1 MRRTAGFSLV
11 EALVAVS
18 IFGVALAAIVP
29 SFVFFSRSNLSSQ
42 RRTEA
47 AAIAQQVVDGLR
59 QKDFATWDPSGES
72 YTLSAGGGD
81 YKAEL
86 TYCTGTLTLCNSGAR
101 HLRVEVKQHGKT
113 YYEVETVFTAF
124 NTN

>member
-1 MRRTAGFSLV
+1 MRRTAGFSLI

-29 SFVFFSRSNLSSQ
+29 SFVFYSQTNLTSQ

-47 AAIAQQVVDGLR
+47 TAIAQQVVDGLR
-59 QKDFATWDPSGES
+59 QKDFAAWDASGKT
-72 YTLSAGGGD
+72 YTLSAGGGS
-81 YKAEL
+81 YEAKL
-86 TYCTGTLTLCNSGAR
+86 TYCTAALTLCNSGAR
-101 HLRVEVKQHGKT
+101 HLKVEVNQNGKT

-124 NTN
+124 STN